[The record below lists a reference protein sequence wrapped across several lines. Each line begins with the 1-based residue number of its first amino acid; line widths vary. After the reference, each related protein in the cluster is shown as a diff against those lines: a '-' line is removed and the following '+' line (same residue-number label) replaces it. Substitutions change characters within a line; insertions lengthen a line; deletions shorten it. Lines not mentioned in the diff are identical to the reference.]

1 MIESYKRFWT
11 RLGDFSGTSSRSDYW
26 WAILINYI
34 IGVLIAAIIQA
45 MTGHSM
51 TTLMSQGNL
60 FFDTTFDVIG
70 LILWFGTLSLRIRRL
85 HDSNHSGWWVLISW
99 IPIIGQIWFFVFM
112 VWPSEPS
119 RWSN

>member
-99 IPIIGQIWFFVFM
+99 LPLIGPIWFFVFM